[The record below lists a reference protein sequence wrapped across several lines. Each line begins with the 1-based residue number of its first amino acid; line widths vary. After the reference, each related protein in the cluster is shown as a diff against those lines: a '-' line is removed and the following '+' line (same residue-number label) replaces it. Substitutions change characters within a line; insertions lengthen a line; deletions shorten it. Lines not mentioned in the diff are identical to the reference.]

1 MRVLLV
7 EDELKLAHV
16 IEKGLTDESFAV
28 EIVRDGEQA
37 LARAQQ
43 TTYDLIILDL
53 MLPGIGGLAVCR
65 EIRARGQHT
74 PILILSARGQVED
87 RVKGLECGADDYL
100 TKPFAFTELNA
111 RIRALI
117 RRRQPGELL
126 VLRVGD
132 LTLDPISRLVKRGDR
147 RIDLSQKEFA
157 LLDYLMRHA
166 GQVVT
171 RAMIAERVWDFNFDR
186 LTNVIDVYINHLRN
200 KIEHGTEPRL
210 IHAVRGAGYVIRES
224 DEER

>member
-7 EDELKLAHV
+7 EDELKLAQV
-16 IEKGLTDESFAV
+16 IEKGLADESFAV
-28 EIVRDGEQA
+28 ETVRDGEQA
-37 LARAQQ
+37 LARAEQ
-43 TTYDLIILDL
+43 TAYDVVILDL
-53 MLPGIGGLAVCR
+53 MLPGIDGLAVCR
-65 EIRARGQHT
+65 EIRARGHHT

-100 TKPFAFTELNA
+100 TKPFAFSELSA
-111 RIRALI
+111 RIRALL

-126 VLRVGD
+126 VLRVAN
-132 LTLDPISRLVKRGDR
+132 LTLDPISRIVKRGDR
-147 RIDLSQKEFA
+147 RIDLSQKEYG
-157 LLDYLMRHA
+157 LLEYLMRHA

-200 KIEHGTEPRL
+200 KIEHGSEPRL
-210 IHAVRGAGYVIRES
+210 IHAVRGVGYAIREP
-224 DEER
+224 DEEG

>member
-16 IEKGLTDESFAV
+16 IEKGLTEESFAV

-43 TTYDLIILDL
+43 TAYDLIILDL

-65 EIRARGQHT
+65 ELRAQGRHT

-87 RVKGLECGADDYL
+87 RVKGLEWGADDYL

-111 RIRALI
+111 RVRALL

-126 VLRVGD
+126 LLRVGD

-147 RIDLSQKEFA
+147 RIDLSQKEYA

-210 IHAVRGAGYVIRES
+210 IHAVRGAGYVIREP